1 MAKQNYSPEH
11 ELYLKKI
18 KQKKWLVKLS
28 QVFLLVGIIGL
39 WELTTYLNILDAFI
53 FSSPSRIVKTLVML
67 YQSGDLFFHISITLL
82 ETVLGFFIATGLG
95 VFISIMLWWNERI
108 KEILDPYLVVLNS
121 LPKVALGPIII
132 IWFGAN
138 NSAIIAMAVLVVI
151 IITILNMLNAYN
163 ACNKDKILLMK
174 SMNASKMQILTKLI
188 LPSSL
193 PKFVNTLKINV
204 GLSWVGVIMGEY
216 LVSKAGLGYLIIY
229 GGQVFKLDLVMTST
243 VLLCS
248 LAGIMYSAVALFEK
262 KVIKHY

>member
-1 MAKQNYSPEH
+1 MTKQSYSAEH
-11 ELYLKKI
+11 ELYLKKVRH
-18 KQKKWLVKLS
+18 KTWLVKIA
-28 QVFLLVGIIGL
+28 QIFLLVGIIGL
-39 WELTTYLNILDAFI
+39 WELATHLNLLDAFI
-53 FSSPSRIVKTLVML
+53 FSSPSRILKTLVAL
-67 YQSGDLFFHISITLL
+67 YQSGDLFFHIGVTLL
-82 ETVLGFFIATGLG
+82 ETILGFFIATGLG
-95 VFISIMLWWNERI
+95 VLISIILWWNERI
-108 KEILDPYLVVLNS
+108 REILDPYLVVLNS

-138 NSAIIAMAVLVVI
+138 TSAIIAMAILVVI
-151 IITILNMLNAYN
+151 IITILNMLNAFN
-163 ACNKDKILLMK
+163 ACSKDKILLMK
-174 SMNASKMQILTKLI
+174 SMNATKMQILTKLI

-216 LVSKAGLGYLIIY
+216 LVSRAGLGYLIIY

-248 LAGIMYSAVALFEK
+248 LAGIMYSLVALFEK